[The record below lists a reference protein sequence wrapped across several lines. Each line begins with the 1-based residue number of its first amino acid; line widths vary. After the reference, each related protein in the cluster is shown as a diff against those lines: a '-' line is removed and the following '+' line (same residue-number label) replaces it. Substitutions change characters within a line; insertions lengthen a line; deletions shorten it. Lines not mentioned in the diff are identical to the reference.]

1 MIHAQRLSRVLFVIA
16 YLIHFSGRIS
26 CAVIVGMSRLRT
38 GVTLVVTVAGITAL
52 AAGLMKLTVPSE
64 QQLYNVW
71 WKLLSHSH
79 M

>member
-1 MIHAQRLSRVLFVIA
+1 MIHAQRLSRVLLIA

-26 CAVIVGMSRLRT
+26 CAVIVRMSRLRT